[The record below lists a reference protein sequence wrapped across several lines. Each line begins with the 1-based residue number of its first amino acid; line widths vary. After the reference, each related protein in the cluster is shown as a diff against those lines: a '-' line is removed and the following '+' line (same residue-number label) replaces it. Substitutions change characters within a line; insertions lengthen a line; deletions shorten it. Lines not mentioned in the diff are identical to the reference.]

1 MGNYLVVE
9 KGLPYEPGYKIPILD
24 QQVMLGRASKSE
36 KPDIDFENKFI
47 SRKHCL
53 LMTKEMAITL
63 TDLASKHGTFVNKK
77 PAIPDIPIELKHND
91 KIILAQ
97 GAAILRI
104 IINEELSDETLEL
117 TQTNLSSLRLL
128 SDANAKKLQMNI
140 AKRQCL
146 VNNSVIQLSPK
157 EWQLL
162 LLLYN
167 NASQTVYYDT
177 IKSAVWP
184 ERITTA
190 GEIPLVGLE
199 EISLLLYRLRHK
211 LRNQGHLIRNIRGL
225 GCILEL

>member
-9 KGLPYEPGYKIPILD
+9 KGLPYEPGYKIPILN
-24 QQVMLGRASKSE
+24 QQVMLGRTSKSE
-36 KPDIDFENKFI
+36 KPDINFENKFI

-53 LMTKEMAITL
+53 LITEESAITL
-63 TDLASKHGTFVNKK
+63 TDLASKHGTLVNKQ
-77 PAIPDIPIELKHND
+77 PAVPDIPIELKHND
-91 KIILAQ
+91 KIFLAQ

-117 TQTNLSSLRLL
+117 TQTNLPSLKLFA
-128 SDANAKKLQMNI
+128 DTKKLQLDI

-146 VNNSVIQLSPK
+146 VNNTIIQLSPK

-162 LLLYN
+162 VLLYN
-167 NASQTVYYDT
+167 NTNQTVYYDT
-177 IKSAVWP
+177 IKSVVWP

-190 GEIPLVGLE
+190 EGIPLVGLE

-211 LRNQGHLIRNIRGL
+211 LSNQGHLIRNIRGL